1 MKITRTDKE
10 NSFMTV
16 LKVEFEYELK
26 EYDNKTKKI
35 KIIKKKKNGD
45 PFVMAQ
51 KIEVPIYEADIVEK
65 KLKTISISDLQKLCV
80 KSGSK
85 IIKE

>member
-45 PFVMAQ
+45 PFVMIQ
-51 KIEVPIYEADIVEK
+51 KIVVPIYEADIVEK
-65 KLKTISISDLQKLCV
+65 KLKTISISDMQKLCL
-80 KSGSK
+80 KSGTK
-85 IIKE
+85 IIKK